1 MNTATTAAKNL
12 YAQLTLAAY
21 LAQSGQLVTE
31 LTKELQRGD
40 SDSAGSTMRT
50 AGIVALVLVIFA
62 AIAAAVAALAK
73 ATGAKITTPA
83 F

>member
-1 MNTATTAAKNL
+1 MTQLQQLRAKM
-12 YAQLTLAAY
+12 TIAAY
-21 LAQSGQLVTE
+21 LAQSGQLVNE
-31 LTKELQRGD
+31 LAKQAQRGD

-62 AIAAAVAALAK
+62 AIAAAVAALAR

>member
-1 MNTATTAAKNL
+1 MNAAKKL
-12 YAQLTLAAY
+12 YAQLTIAAY
-21 LAQSGQLVTE
+21 LAQTGQLVNE
-31 LTKELQRGD
+31 LVKQAQRGD

-50 AGIVALVLVIFA
+50 AGIVALVLLIFG
-62 AIAAAVAALAK
+62 AIATAVVSLAR